1 MRAEQLLFVSGKI
14 NCIPRELISEVIY
27 VGTSLGGGHN
37 IYVANIHAA
46 NGCYPRR
53 VFFFY
58 YYLFLITVFLELCRK
73 YIDNVHKKIKK
84 IKLHVVSV
92 HG

>member
-1 MRAEQLLFVSGKI
+1 MEVKKKGDNFLHVRAEQLLFVSGKI

-53 VFFFY
+53 VFFLLLLSLSY
-58 YYLFLITVFLELCRK
+58 YSF
-73 YIDNVHKKIKK
+73 
-84 IKLHVVSV
+84 S
-92 HG
+92 